1 MSQTPTCLA
10 VYVTAE
16 EISITRS
23 RQEKITGLT
32 AQTVLLVSSLSD
44 PNREYK
50 ERIATQY
57 RERGRGWE
65 VLYHV
70 TFLSET

>member
-1 MSQTPTCLA
+1 MSQTHTCLA

-23 RQEKITGLT
+23 RQEKTTGLA
-32 AQTVLLVSSLSD
+32 AQTALLASLFLD

-65 VLYHV
+65 VVCHV